1 MNRTFVRLLLAV
13 VLVLVGIALAQKP
26 VENINPNNH
35 PNLAA
40 AQHLCAES
48 YEKIVAAQKA
58 NNYDMQGHAE
68 KAKQLLIQVNQELKM
83 AAEAANQANKNKR

>member
-1 MNRTFVRLLLAV
+1 MIRTVLSLLLAV
-13 VLVLVGIALAQKP
+13 ALVLSGIALAQKP

-40 AQHLCAES
+40 AQRLAAES

-58 NNYDMQGHAE
+58 NDYDMQGHAD
-68 KAKQLLIQVNQELKM
+68 KAKELLVQVNQELKK
-83 AAEAANQANKNKR
+83 AAEAANQANKNKK